1 MNYDQ
6 DKSIAEQIKDAH
18 ADLGVA
24 ISKGE
29 RVDVPINELKRL
41 LDIAQTTGME

>member
-29 RVDVPINELKRL
+29 ACRCAYKR
-41 LDIAQTTGME
+41 AKASA